1 MIKDTS
7 PQQEQRFNALYAE
20 YHTPIRKRI
29 ERTLRYSQELAEEI
43 EQETWLKV
51 WRKLPETE
59 EVRFLWLATIATHT
73 AIDALRHKYKAGR
86 GNKHPVPPPMPFTCY
101 ESHYDI
107 PIEEG
112 FEAIGVDLDTW
123 LDGCNTLHQ
132 VFALMQG
139 YHREICSY
147 YLIGYSYQEIIKQG
161 YSFGT
166 IDYAIQRLHMLARKI
181 EIGKI

>member
-1 MIKDTS
+1 VITDTS
-7 PQQEQRFNALYAE
+7 PQEARFNALYTE
-20 YHTPIRKRI
+20 YHTSIRKRI

-51 WRKLPETE
+51 WRKLPETKITN
-59 EVRFLWLATIATHT
+59 FLWLATIATHT
-73 AIDALRHKYKAGR
+73 AIDALRHKYKAGN
-86 GNKHPVPPPMPFTCY
+86 GVKHAPVPPPMPFTCY

-112 FEAIGVDLDTW
+112 FEAIGADLDTW

-132 VFALMQG
+132 VFALMQE

-147 YLIGYSYQEIIKQG
+147 YLLGYSYKEIKEYG

-166 IDYAIQRLHMLARKI
+166 IDYAIQHMHTLARKI
-181 EIGKI
+181 AH